1 MRLRISVIQG
11 IVFRVT
17 VNTFL
22 FLLVYMHAE
31 AQRTMRILPTLTYA
45 EWTLKTPLTSLLN
58 TDQHLTLALEA
69 RPHPHVGFQFALG
82 YIFNSIK
89 LNESYALLSVSG
101 IRTSLEARYYDKS
114 FYSNNWMRYLGVQWM
129 FKHVEKRLESYESV
143 GNYRMLKTTDLRKQA
158 FSFALIGG
166 WQKSKGVLPVDFT
179 LGIGLRHKWLDI
191 HPEIERS
198 SRQYPARVFG
208 ELLSG
213 YYPHVVAGIN
223 LQLHLSRPI
232 QRQIVEKISPEG

>member
-1 MRLRISVIQG
+1 VRLRTSSIPG
-11 IVFRVT
+11 IFFQAVFYA
-17 VNTFL
+17 
-22 FLLVYMHAE
+22 LLCILVHMNAS

-89 LNESYALLSVSG
+89 LNESYDLLSVSG

-114 FYSNNWMRYLGVQWM
+114 FFRNNWMRYLGVQWM

-143 GNYRMLKTTDLRKQA
+143 GNYRMLKTTDLRKQS
-158 FSFALIGG
+158 FSFALIG
-166 WQKSKGVLPVDFT
+166 VL
-179 LGIGLRHKWLDI
+179 
-191 HPEIERS
+191 
-198 SRQYPARVFG
+198 
-208 ELLSG
+208 
-213 YYPHVVAGIN
+213 
-223 LQLHLSRPI
+223 LQS
-232 QRQIVEKISPEG
+232 